1 VLKIFRVTALVAA
14 MAAAGAGAWAGYLRL
29 SGNFHEVAPGMLY
42 RSAQPDAERLSNVIK
57 TYGIRTVI
65 NLRGENADQWYLD
78 ERRVSVEAG
87 VNYVD
92 FGLSSGDDLTDE
104 QLDELV
110 TILKEAPHPVLVHCF
125 AGADRSGLVS
135 AAYQLVVGNLPPEE
149 AAGQLSFWYGHFPWL
164 RSHTAAM
171 DRSFERLA
179 ARIAIAYLDG
189 VIDPLRLRTTPLA

>member
-1 VLKIFRVTALVAA
+1 
-14 MAAAGAGAWAGYLRL
+14 LRT
-29 SGNFHEVAPGMLY
+29 
-42 RSAQPDAERLSNVIK
+42 AER
-57 TYGIRTVI
+57 
-65 NLRGENADQWYLD
+65 RGENADQWYLD

-104 QLDELV
+104 QLDQLV
-110 TILKEAPHPVLVHCF
+110 TILRDAPHPVLVHCF

-149 AAGQLSFWYGHFPWL
+149 AAGQLLFWYGHFPWL

-179 ARIAIAYLDG
+179 ARINSFKQAD
-189 VIDPLRLRTTPLA
+189 